1 MGTDTFAVCLVATKL
16 PSPRTSKV
24 GLGKKGKYIGEL
36 GSLRNN
42 MNSEFICYS
51 TEQEYV
57 WLREKVLRLHQPRT
71 IGHEPL

>member
-24 GLGKKGKYIGEL
+24 GLGKKANIGEL

-57 WLREKVLRLHQPRT
+57 WLREEVLRLHWPRT
-71 IGHEPL
+71 TGHKLL